1 MYVVRTNTY
10 FEFTCRR
17 HTYVYLEPT
26 YMSPT
31 EQRHQTHICM
41 YVCMYSYTDTDW
53 RNVNGHVKVSQ
64 SVPCTYIC
72 LSQSAPSAVG
82 PLLPARLSWAH
93 ETKSCMQ
100 SLTQH
105 FTQNTCIM
113 RNKIQLFRF
122 SAFPFFLRTA
132 YNTIPL
138 HRAPPWSP
146 LSSPHRKSKVQG
158 TYDLHAS
165 ECFGASAWDMYL
177 RRSM

>member
-1 MYVVRTNTY
+1 MSQTYVPTY
-10 FEFTCRR
+10 TWNLHTCRQLNSAIR
-17 HTYVYLEPT
+17 HTYV
-26 YMSPT
+26 
-31 EQRHQTHICM
+31 CM
-41 YVCMYSYTDTDW
+41 YVFVHRHRLAECQRT
-53 RNVNGHVKVSQ
+53 RESQ
-64 SVPCTYIC
+64 SVSTLYVHMPKSIGSVGRRSSSSGSPILGPGTG
-72 LSQSAPSAVG
+72 SQ
-82 PLLPARLSWAH
+82 AH

-113 RNKIQLFRF
+113 RNQIQLFRF

-158 TYDLHAS
+158 
-165 ECFGASAWDMYL
+165 MYI
-177 RRSM
+177 